1 MIELIEQRRGAAILD
16 ALPRRGTIS
25 SKIGIIAAH
34 PDDETIA
41 MGAQLS
47 RFSNAV
53 LLHTTDGAPRDGHD
67 SWVHGFG
74 TTVDYAAARRNEL
87 AAALMAGEAD
97 RIRCETLG
105 MADQASWLAMAELAR
120 SIAVWLKKERPAAV
134 FVQPYEGG
142 HPDHDAVAFAVYA
155 GCRLNEMNEDWVPA
169 VIEMASYYAAG
180 NSRAT
185 ASFLP
190 GPGVV
195 VRLNLSAAERRRKRL
210 MLDCFVTQ
218 RETLV
223 GFETETEQFRFAPTY
238 DFTQPP
244 HAGKLYYERYDWGI
258 SGAMWRSHAAAALA
272 ELRLGQR
279 R

>member
-1 MIELIEQRRGAAILD
+1 MIEQRRGTAILN
-16 ALPRRGTIS
+16 ALPRCGTIN
-25 SKIGIIAAH
+25 SKIGVIAAH
-34 PDDETIA
+34 PDDETIG
-41 MGAQLS
+41 MGAQLT

-67 SWVHGFG
+67 SRVHGFG
-74 TTVDYAAARRNEL
+74 TTADYAATRRKEL
-87 AAALMAGEAD
+87 AAALRTGNAD

-120 SIAVWLKKERPAAV
+120 SIAAWLKKERPAAI

-155 GCRLNEMNEDWVPA
+155 GCRLNEIEEEPVP
-169 VIEMASYYAAG
+169 VVEMASYHAAG
-180 NSRAT
+180 DSRAT
-185 ASFLP
+185 GIFLP
-190 GPGVV
+190 GGGAV
-195 VRLNLSAAERRRKRL
+195 VRVNLSAAERRRKRL

-218 RETLV
+218 RETLAD
-223 GFETETEQFRFAPTY
+223 FDIEMEQFRLAPTY

-258 SGAMWRSHAAAALA
+258 SGAMWRSCATAAFA
-272 ELRLGQR
+272 ELRLDQPQ
-279 R
+279 

>member
-1 MIELIEQRRGAAILD
+1 M
-16 ALPRRGTIS
+16 
-25 SKIGIIAAH
+25 
-34 PDDETIA
+34 
-41 MGAQLS
+41 
-47 RFSNAV
+47 
-53 LLHTTDGAPRDGHD
+53 
-67 SWVHGFG
+67 
-74 TTVDYAAARRNEL
+74 
-87 AAALMAGEAD
+87 
-97 RIRCETLG
+97 
-105 MADQASWLAMAELAR
+105 
-120 SIAVWLKKERPAAV
+120 

-180 NSRAT
+180 NGRAT

-190 GPGVV
+190 GRGMV

-223 GFETETEQFRFAPTY
+223 GFDTKTEQFRLAPRY

-272 ELRLGQR
+272 ALRLDQPR
-279 R
+279 

>member
-1 MIELIEQRRGAAILD
+1 MIELIEQRRGTAILD
-16 ALPRRGTIS
+16 ALPRRGTII

-34 PDDETIA
+34 PDDETIG

-53 LLHTTDGAPRDGHD
+53 LLHTTDGAPRDGQD
-67 SWVHGFG
+67 SGVHGFG
-74 TTVDYAAARRNEL
+74 ATADYAAARRNEL
-87 AAALMAGEAD
+87 AAALRAGDAD

-105 MADQASWLAMAELAR
+105 MADRASWLAMAEFAR
-120 SIAVWLKKERPAAV
+120 SIAAWLKRERPAAV

-155 GCRLNEMNEDWVPA
+155 GCRLNEMNEEWVPA

-180 NSRAT
+180 NGRAT

-190 GPGVV
+190 SRGVV
-195 VRLNLSAAERRRKRL
+195 VSLNLSAAERRRKRL

-218 RETLV
+218 RETLA
-223 GFETETEQFRFAPTY
+223 GFDTETEQFRLAPRY
-238 DFTQPP
+238 NFTQPP
-244 HAGKLYYERYDWGI
+244 HAGALYYGHYDWGI
-258 SGAMWRSHAAAALA
+258 SGAKWRRYAAAALA
-272 ELRLGQR
+272 ELRLGQPR
-279 R
+279 